1 MTNHTQGAPAPLVY
15 AFTSTDLRII
25 LIDGEVWFAATDV
38 ATALGYRMASD
49 MTRIL
54 DDDER
59 GTHIVRTP
67 GGNQEVTVINESGL
81 YCCIL
86 KSRKPE
92 AKKFKRWV
100 THEVLPSIRKTGS
113 YGTPNWQPTNRA
125 SYHQREQLAA
135 AVRQVTVGFM
145 GKGAAY
151 AINERVRNHF
161 GVQRVD
167 DLTSEQII
175 DAIVMVKQLMPHTQL
190 WVKAMRQ
197 AEKDYI
203 RQILRPSNG
212 PRLNA
217 PALVCLD
224 IDHEGIVQPLQH
236 ESLIKLQKANRG
248 MRDMLA
254 LFQEEE

>member
-1 MTNHTQGAPAPLVY
+1 MHNHTQGAPAPTTY
-15 AFTSTDLRII
+15 AFSSVELRVVMMS
-25 LIDGEVWFAATDV
+25 GEPWFAAVDV
-38 ATALGYRMASD
+38 CRALSIGNPSD
-49 MTRIL
+49 AIRTL
-54 DDDER
+54 DDDEVTL
-59 GTHIVRTP
+59 GTIEGSHRQT
-67 GGNQEVTVINESGL
+67 NLINESGL
-81 YCCIL
+81 YALIF

-161 GVQRVD
+161 GVRRVD

-190 WVKAMRQ
+190 WVKAMHQ